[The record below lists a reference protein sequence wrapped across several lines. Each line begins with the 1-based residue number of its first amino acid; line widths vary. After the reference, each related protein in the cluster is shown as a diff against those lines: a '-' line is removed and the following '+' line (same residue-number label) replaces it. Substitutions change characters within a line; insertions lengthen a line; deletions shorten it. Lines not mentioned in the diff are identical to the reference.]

1 MLQQVRAFLEQHAE
15 SRFTSTE
22 RSEIDEKH
30 APRTAYRAGFRR
42 PVSTVDGQAWEFF
55 ILPEIWRTEVCKG
68 YNSVAVARLMQ
79 ARGWLVGTAEKDRA
93 PRARLDVGGQGRQWV
108 HHITH
113 EFLEADL

>member
-1 MLQQVRAFLEQHAE
+1 MRAFLEQHAE

-30 APRTAYRAGFRR
+30 APRTAYRAGFRK
-42 PVSTVDGQAWEFF
+42 PVSTSIGQAWDFYV
-55 ILPEIWRTEVCKG
+55 LPEAWRTEVCKG

-79 ARGWLVGTAEKDRA
+79 SRGWMIGSTEKDRA
-93 PRARLDVGGQGRQWV
+93 PRVKIDIDGQGRQSV

-113 EFLEADL
+113 EFLEAEI